1 MVTMGGWKPQSN
13 HGRVSLLAKN
23 VLPLINK
30 MFIPQIQI
38 LLLIPQQ
45 QKRTALHEAKYW
57 LPCYYLWKHT
67 CQNLVMGFMNFSLKY
82 NTGKN
87 NIVMPIL

>member
-1 MVTMGGWKPQSN
+1 MMSFPSKTDKTDNLKDFKLSKEIF
-13 HGRVSLLAKN
+13 HGREGISLLTKN
-23 VLPLINK
+23 VLRLINK

-57 LPCYYLWKHT
+57 LPCYVL
-67 CQNLVMGFMNFSLKY
+67 
-82 NTGKN
+82 
-87 NIVMPIL
+87 